1 MSNNILVTGG
11 GGFLGL
17 EIVKQLL
24 DKGHKVTS
32 LSRNH
37 YDQLEKLGVKTIKA
51 DLTKKEDIENLDFS
65 IYDCVFHVAALAGV
79 WVDYNSF
86 YCINYIGTRN
96 LVDKCLSDNVSRFI
110 YTSTPSVVFG
120 EDDIVNGDESLDY
133 PEKYYTH
140 YAKTKSM
147 AENYVKEKSNENFLT
162 ISIRPHLIWGEGDPH
177 LIPRLKE
184 KARSGRLKVVGDG
197 ENLVD
202 VIHVS
207 NAAHAHIL
215 AMESLVKKTDLSGNA
230 YFVGQERPVNMW
242 HFLNQILEVYKID
255 KIEDKISFSIAYYIG
270 FVLEILYRIIGI
282 KSPEPPMT
290 RFIALQL
297 AKSHY
302 FSHAKAKND
311 LGYSPL
317 ISVEEGLLRLKEE
330 YQKVEAFK

>member
-1 MSNNILVTGG
+1 MANNILVTGG

-37 YDQLEKLGVKTIKA
+37 YESLEVLGVKTLKV
-51 DLTKKEDIENLDFS
+51 DLTNTEEISKLDLKQF
-65 IYDCVFHVAALAGV
+65 DCVFHVAALAGV
-79 WVDYNSF
+79 WGSYDSF
-86 YCINYIGTRN
+86 YNINYMGTKN
-96 LVDKCLSDNVSRFI
+96 LVDKCLEDQVSKFI

-120 EDDIVNGDESLDY
+120 DDDILNGDESLEF
-133 PEKYYTH
+133 PSKYYTH

-147 AENYVKEKSNENFLT
+147 AESYVKAKSSNSFLT

-184 KARSGRLKVVGDG
+184 KARSGRLKIVGDG
-197 ENLVD
+197 DNMVD
-202 VIHVS
+202 IIHVS
-207 NAAHAHIL
+207 NAAHSHIL
-215 AMESLVKKTDLSGNA
+215 AMESLSDRPELSGNS

-242 HFLNQILEVYKID
+242 HFLNQILEVYKIE
-255 KIEDKISFSIAYYIG
+255 KIEDRVSFSIAFYLG
-270 FVLEILYRIIGI
+270 FVFEVIYKIIGI

-302 FSHAKAKND
+302 FSHAKAKCD
-311 LGYSPL
+311 LGYSPIL
-317 ISVEEGLLRLKEE
+317 TIEEGLLKLKEE
-330 YQKVEAFK
+330 YLKIETIK